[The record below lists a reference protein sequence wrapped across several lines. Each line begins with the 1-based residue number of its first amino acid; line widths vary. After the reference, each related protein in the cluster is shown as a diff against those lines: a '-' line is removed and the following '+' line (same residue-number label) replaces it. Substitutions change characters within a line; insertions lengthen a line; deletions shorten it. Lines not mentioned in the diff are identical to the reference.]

1 MSYEIIVHSRA
12 AKSIKELPKSHRA
25 KLSEFL
31 DTLKNNP
38 VPFRKF
44 DIKKLKGY
52 QDRYRARFGDFRLTY
67 QIDKKEKV
75 ILVLKLER
83 RGRAYK

>member
-1 MSYEIIVHSRA
+1 MSYEILIHPRI
-12 AKSIKELPKSHRA
+12 AKAIKDLPKAHRVR
-25 KLSEFL
+25 LSEFIDAL
-31 DTLKNNP
+31 RENP

-44 DIKKLKGY
+44 DLKKLKGY
-52 QDRYRARFGDFRLTY
+52 KDRYRVRLGDFRLTY
-67 QIDKKEKV
+67 QVDKKAKV

>member
-1 MSYEIIVHSRA
+1 MSYEIIVHPKV
-12 AKSIKELPKSHRA
+12 AKSIKELPKSHRV

-31 DTLKNNP
+31 DALKDNP
-38 VPFRKF
+38 VPFKKF

-52 QDRYRARFGDFRLTY
+52 MDRYRVRLGGFRLTY

-83 RGRAYK
+83 RGGAYK